1 MTPYRPYTPPAS
13 TGQPQGE
20 PLPPTTPPLPRTD
33 QIAPPEAP
41 FEKPAP
47 TPTPEQPKAPAPL
60 SKEEQAVAD
69 AEKAH
74 ELAMQISPDQL
85 STQEDL
91 DKLIEATK
99 KAYRNAQ
106 DQPIALE
113 FITGQLSSLENRAL
127 GLAEPL
133 EKKLA
138 RLQAQRTSALESSKF
153 GLERSQ
159 KKADTA
165 RGTEVGGRMVRY
177 NPATGKYETL
187 YAPPKEAKVPEPFT
201 LGPGQIRY
209 DAQGKV
215 IARGGPREPTETE
228 IAKALEKTEKQEVSR
243 ATQASTIGLLSSIL
257 SSDQLSRISGSR
269 PGRFLSGAGFTGT
282 AGIRGQL
289 QQVEALT
296 SLEGREKLKG
306 SGAISDFEA
315 NMLAESAN
323 SLNAAIQDDG
333 QIAMSDKEVAQNL
346 KNMKGILQLKA
357 GLTMSAIIT
366 NPATGES
373 IQANLTSKDA
383 QELWESGSL
392 IDFL

>member
-1 MTPYRPYTPPAS
+1 MANFFSNLIGQFRRPQQPATASPYSIFNKPQTRYSSLQPPTKRPASPFMAPQQPSQSTPDISGIPGLNFNPIPNITSVITKKPAYADPSGTIFDPSTGFPISPPSIPMTPYRPYPPPAS

-153 GLERSQ
+153 GL
-159 KKADTA
+159 
-165 RGTEVGGRMVRY
+165 
-177 NPATGKYETL
+177 
-187 YAPPKEAKVPEPFT
+187 
-201 LGPGQIRY
+201 
-209 DAQGKV
+209 
-215 IARGGPREPTETE
+215 
-228 IAKALEKTEKQEVSR
+228 
-243 ATQASTIGLLSSIL
+243 
-257 SSDQLSRISGSR
+257 
-269 PGRFLSGAGFTGT
+269 
-282 AGIRGQL
+282 
-289 QQVEALT
+289 
-296 SLEGREKLKG
+296 
-306 SGAISDFEA
+306 
-315 NMLAESAN
+315 
-323 SLNAAIQDDG
+323 
-333 QIAMSDKEVAQNL
+333 
-346 KNMKGILQLKA
+346 
-357 GLTMSAIIT
+357 
-366 NPATGES
+366 
-373 IQANLTSKDA
+373 
-383 QELWESGSL
+383 
-392 IDFL
+392 